1 MPLFVVP
8 TPIGNLEDITLRAI
22 NVLRKVDVIACE
34 DTRKT
39 AILLQRYHIHVPTVS
54 YYAHN
59 EQRRTEQLLE
69 RLRRG
74 EKVALVSDAGTPGI
88 SDPGSILIQAAISE
102 GFEIDIL
109 PGATAF
115 VPALIHSGFETHPFT
130 FYGFLPDK
138 KGERRETLENLQFH
152 PFPLIFYLSPHKAQ
166 KHMADILEILGNR
179 RAALVREIS
188 KIYQEARRANLGVI
202 LSQVEAEGVRGEL
215 VLVVDKPPEQV
226 LDDDQWK
233 KEAEQMVTNGIS
245 QKEVVKFIIQRY
257 PVAKNAVKDWLI
269 QVRQKIDR

>member
-88 SDPGSILIQAAISE
+88 SDPGSILIQAAISR
-102 GFEIDIL
+102 L
-109 PGATAF
+109 
-115 VPALIHSGFETHPFT
+115 
-130 FYGFLPDK
+130 
-138 KGERRETLENLQFH
+138 
-152 PFPLIFYLSPHKAQ
+152 
-166 KHMADILEILGNR
+166 
-179 RAALVREIS
+179 
-188 KIYQEARRANLGVI
+188 
-202 LSQVEAEGVRGEL
+202 
-215 VLVVDKPPEQV
+215 
-226 LDDDQWK
+226 
-233 KEAEQMVTNGIS
+233 
-245 QKEVVKFIIQRY
+245 
-257 PVAKNAVKDWLI
+257 
-269 QVRQKIDR
+269 